1 MLADT
6 VLFAEQKEPMTAV
19 EEGEVIRHHLIEGFT
34 NMCRRQPNK
43 AIRRILA
50 FTGHIC
56 KWHPEQLTLA
66 EYSAFVV
73 RDVLAHIEL
82 AATAKVKEAPK
93 KDNRDASQ
101 LAESDIDS
109 DSRDA
114 RAKQRE

>member
-1 MLADT
+1 M
-6 VLFAEQKEPMTAV
+6 F
-19 EEGEVIRHHLIEGFT
+19 
-34 NMCRRQPNK
+34 RRQPNE

-50 FTGHIC
+50 FLGHIC

-66 EYSAFVV
+66 EYSAFVA

-109 DSRDA
+109 DARDA
-114 RAKQRE
+114 RAKQREELEIVDIGGGTMADVEDGEDDVDITECSAYP